1 MMIKLYSQS
10 DAKYLFDY
18 YSPKVIGKPLTPEPV
33 SNITHLQIIEYAD
46 GNYQLVAIGSEVYP
60 GTVKPLSNIST
71 VTKRLGLPSPEE
83 VLESK

>member
-18 YSPKVIGKPLTPEPV
+18 YSPKVIGQPLTPPPV
-33 SNITHLQIIEYAD
+33 SKITHLQLIEYT
-46 GNYQLVAIGSEVYP
+46 GGKCQLVAIGSEVYP
-60 GTVKPLSNIST
+60 GSVKPLSNIST

-83 VLESK
+83 VLEGK